1 MNYGT
6 KPKMV
11 LFDVGGTLFEDG
23 KCSPLEG
30 LAQLRLLAKNPEAT
44 TDERLFQLWEEY
56 MDEIDVPRKSKSGVG
71 LDIPLCAPLKYAIM
85 HSGLEFDLSTYELEE
100 LFDRYNSTREFVPG
114 IRGLLSTLEN
124 LGIRAAVISNNMMSG
139 ESLELAVK
147 HWLPDSKM
155 EFCLTSADLLFT
167 KPFPRIFTAAVG
179 KAHLAPEDCWYCGD
193 GKVPDVDGGSSAGL
207 TPVLID
213 VKMDSPCEMRSDCA
227 NGEYMTVN
235 SWSVLADHL
244 KTL

>member
-1 MNYGT
+1 MNYGS

-23 KCSPLEG
+23 KCYPLEG
-30 LAQLRLLAKNPEAT
+30 LAKLRLLAKNPEAT

-114 IRGLLSTLEN
+114 IRELLSTLEN

-213 VKMDSPCEMRSDCA
+213 VKMDSPCEMRFDCA
-227 NGEYMTVN
+227 KGEYMTVN
-235 SWSVLADHL
+235 SWNVLADHL